1 MIASLLVP
9 AALAVVSAF
18 TAGWLQRRLRPA
30 VGVPVLTALAV
41 VSAAASLWAIGLLA
55 IGFLAQLS
63 WVVERAGWCQQF
75 LSSHDRVPGPL
86 GAAALVALPVMSAR
100 VVLGERRRRAA
111 LQAHGGPAGVD
122 VLPTDVPVAHAVP
135 GRPGRV
141 VVSLG
146 LLRRLEPDERQ
157 VVLAHEQAHLDLR
170 HDRFLRLGDASA
182 RAVPVLVPLVRQ
194 LRFATERW
202 ADEAAAEQLGDR
214 QLVARAIA
222 RAALVGTAPAPAM
235 GVGGTGV
242 ADRVKA
248 LIAPAPGRS
257 WAGAAV
263 FVSASAALVTLASA
277 TLQLHHLV
285 AYAAHVCR
293 LS

>member
-1 MIASLLVP
+1 M
-9 AALAVVSAF
+9 
-18 TAGWLQRRLRPA
+18 
-30 VGVPVLTALAV
+30 
-41 VSAAASLWAIGLLA
+41 
-55 IGFLAQLS
+55 
-63 WVVERAGWCQQF
+63 
-75 LSSHDRVPGPL
+75 
-86 GAAALVALPVMSAR
+86 
-100 VVLGERRRRAA
+100 
-111 LQAHGGPAGVD
+111 
-122 VLPTDVPVAHAVP
+122 
-135 GRPGRV
+135 
-141 VVSLG
+141 VSLG

-248 LIAPAPGRS
+248 MIAPAPGRS